1 MLENEISTFDYC
13 YFIKGYRYG
22 SKKCTCQ
29 VTVFGTSLELQL
41 QGKLKKLKLKCEADQ
56 SVKNHCR
63 YF

>member
-22 SKKCTCQ
+22 SKKFTCQ

-41 QGKLKKLKLKCEADQ
+41 QGKLKKLKLKLELELELE
-56 SVKNHCR
+56 R
-63 YF
+63 GMR